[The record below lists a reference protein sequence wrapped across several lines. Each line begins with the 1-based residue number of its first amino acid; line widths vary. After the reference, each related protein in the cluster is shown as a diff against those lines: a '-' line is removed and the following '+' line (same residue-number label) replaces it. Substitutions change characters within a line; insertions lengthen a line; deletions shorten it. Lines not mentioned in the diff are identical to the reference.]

1 MVILLTILKI
11 IGIILLSLL
20 GLLVLLILL
29 VIFYPVGYRIS
40 GSVEEG
46 VTLRITAHW
55 LFSLIRF
62 AFRIDEKKS
71 RAWIRICG
79 IRIML
84 IPAKE
89 KKPKRRKKAR
99 KKQVVQAD
107 DTGSTDNAG
116 NAGSTDETG
125 SVDDAGNADDTDNTE
140 NADDAGPEVKLIK
153 GIESNAEDNRKE
165 DIEQEEMPSSDSFWK
180 KIMHAI
186 KNFWQRL
193 KRIPRF
199 FANFRQHTAN
209 LKEKLSN
216 WKTQIF
222 DIGNRNAL
230 KFVCKELIHLLQHYH
245 PRKIKADIRYSA
257 GDPALT
263 GQILAALSIFPFLYQ
278 YHFSVKPDF
287 ESEEFYFKGTFDI
300 KGHIQAF
307 HLLTAA
313 WHVYRNQDVS
323 AFIKRVR

>member
-20 GLLVLLILL
+20 GLLVLLVLL
-29 VIFYPVGYRIS
+29 VLFYPVGYRIR
-40 GSVEEG
+40 GSVEED
-46 VTLRITAHW
+46 VTLCITAHW

-62 AFRIDEKKS
+62 VFQIDEKKS
-71 RAWIRICG
+71 RAWIHICG

-89 KKPKRRKKAR
+89 KKPKKRKKVR
-99 KKQVVQAD
+99 KKKQVVQAD
-107 DTGSTDNAG
+107 DTGSADSAG
-116 NAGSTDETG
+116 NT
-125 SVDDAGNADDTDNTE
+125 DDAGNADNTE
-140 NADDAGPEVKLIK
+140 NADDERNADDAGQEVVLS
-153 GIESNAEDNRKE
+153 ESNAEDNVKE
-165 DIEQEEMPSSDSFWK
+165 DIEQEEKVTSNSLWK
-180 KIMHAI
+180 KIMHTL

-209 LKEKLSN
+209 LKQKLSN

-222 DIGNRNAL
+222 DISNRNAL

-245 PRKIKADIRYSA
+245 PRKIKADICYSA

-300 KGHIQAF
+300 KGHIQIF

-313 WHVYRNQDVS
+313 WRVYRNQDVR
-323 AFIKRVR
+323 AFIKKVR